1 MEEMQDSENEI
12 CCLKCKYFEP
22 RSGFCRKNPPTPI
35 AVIEKYG
42 SHLMSAFPKI
52 PMPSVDFCYQFVDIN

>member
-1 MEEMQDSENEI
+1 MSAELEI
-12 CCLKCKYFEP
+12 VNKCCLKCKYFEP

-42 SHLMSAFPKI
+42 THLMSAFPKI
-52 PMPSVDFCYQFVDIN
+52 PMP